1 MDVKSN
7 AFEYFVNKLILWQNG
22 QYSDDNDIGILKA
35 LKLLFLAS
43 TINAT
48 KNSTESLLDGVF
60 DNFYAMP
67 FGHVESD
74 VYNAI
79 KSKNGFTN
87 LSITNLKSIISNQN
101 IDIDKV
107 ISNKIDLA
115 IEKLKEKNNNLINLT
130 SFELV
135 EISHKWYSWKYF
147 FNKARNSNT
156 YSISIPT
163 SFIKEEEKYYSL

>member
-1 MDVKSN
+1 MEVKSN
-7 AFEYFVNKLILWQNG
+7 AFEYFVNKLIIWQNG
-22 QYSDDNDIGILKA
+22 KYTNENDIGILKA
-35 LKLLFLAS
+35 IKLLFLAS

-48 KNSTESLLDGVF
+48 KDSTDSLLDGVF
-60 DNFYAMP
+60 NNFYAMP

-79 KSKNGFTN
+79 KSRNGFSN
-87 LSITNLKSIISNQN
+87 LSINNLNSTISGES
-101 IDIDKV
+101 IDIDKE
-107 ISNKIDLA
+107 ISSKIDLA
-115 IEKLKEKNNNLINLT
+115 IEKLKEKNSNLINLT